1 MTETITTSI
10 SQVFPD
16 RIIVKGYD
24 LAQMPGRYQFGDVV
38 YLLMTGDLP
47 AGHEGDMI
55 EAMLVAAAEHSANAP
70 SVHTARTVAG
80 CGVPLQSA
88 VAAGI
93 SAIGDY
99 HGGAGEACAR
109 ILQEAVSQ
117 NPDLTPKALAAK
129 LVADFRQ
136 QKKRLPGF
144 GHRFHT
150 PVDPRSQRLL
160 LLADEWRISGP
171 HIVLARALE
180 AELALRAGR
189 PLPMNVDGAMAAILS
204 DMGIDWRYGK
214 AIFIIA
220 RTAGLAAH
228 VHEEITTGKPLQFA
242 GKREIDYV
250 GPPQRPLPHG
260 DHDD

>member
-1 MTETITTSI
+1 MSSESITTAI

-16 RIIVKGYD
+16 RIIVKGYN
-24 LAQMPGRYQFGDVV
+24 LAEMPGRYQFGDVV
-38 YLLMTGDLP
+38 YLLMSGELP

-70 SVHTARTVAG
+70 SIHTARTVAG
-80 CGVPLQSA
+80 CGVPIQSA
-88 VAAGI
+88 IAAGI

-99 HGGAGEACAR
+99 HGGAGEACAHL
-109 ILQEAVSQ
+109 LQDTLAQ
-117 NPDLTPKALAAK
+117 NPDLDPQTLAAR

-160 LLADEWRISGP
+160 ALADPWKLSGP
-171 HIVLARALE
+171 HIALARAIE
-180 AELALRAGR
+180 DELRRTTGRA
-189 PLPMNVDGAMAAILS
+189 LPMNIDGAMAAILS
-204 DMGIDWRYGK
+204 DMGIDWRFGK
-214 AIFIIA
+214 VIFIIA

-228 VHEEITTGKPLQFA
+228 VHEEMTTGKPLQFA
-242 GKREIDYV
+242 GKRQINYV
-250 GPPQRPLPHG
+250 GPAERPLPS
-260 DHDD
+260 

>member
-80 CGVPLQSA
+80 CGVPFQSA
-88 VAAGI
+88 MVAGI

-99 HGGAGEACAR
+99 HGGAGEACAHL
-109 ILQEAVSQ
+109 LQETIAQHPHEDAQS
-117 NPDLTPKALAAK
+117 LAAQ
-129 LVADFRQ
+129 LVSDFRQ

-144 GHRFHT
+144 GHRFHS

-160 LLADEWRISGP
+160 ALADQWRLSGP
-171 HIVLARALE
+171 HIALARAIELE
-180 AELALRAGR
+180 LQRVAGR

-204 DMGIDWRYGK
+204 DLGIDWRFGK

-220 RTAGLAAH
+220 RSAGLAAH
-228 VHEEITTGKPLQFA
+228 VHEEMTTGKPLQFA
-242 GKREIDYV
+242 SKRQIHYI
-250 GPPQRPLPHG
+250 GPPQRPFPQDEH
-260 DHDD
+260 HD